1 MLGRLHLHNIRS
13 LNLQKWGKTFSVAAG
28 VSVIAACSG
37 GGGGNGAE
45 EVVSAEYLVASV
57 PDFYFG
63 TRNVGTQST
72 QQIELSNRSGDIYP
86 IHRLELVGAD
96 AEQFQTNFIGEITL
110 NPAEKIAIDVTF
122 APINDG
128 QKAAQLHVEYDI
140 IKQVT
145 EEANI
150 NEQKFYQAAELE
162 KQGNLDGSAA
172 SYKSYLEGGPQ
183 TPNKRKAA
191 IKFPVLSESE
201 RHGKGEDFDLY
212 LTAVNNRDENNH
224 IGAISKLNQLLVN
237 EPDSTYADDALYMR
251 GYIQLMDTSDYRG
264 ARDSMQQLRT
274 QYPDTKYYDT
284 ALYSEALAND
294 ELGEKDS
301 AGELFQDLKDRHTSE
316 GAKMLSLDLPK
327 DNYLSRLWFD
337 RAKQGLSRTVGR
349 VDLL

>member
-1 MLGRLHLHNIRS
+1 MLRRLHLHS
-13 LNLQKWGKTFSVAAG
+13 FPGLNLRRLGKACSVSAGAAI
-28 VSVIAACSG
+28 IAACSG
-37 GGGGNGAE
+37 GGGGGGAE
-45 EVVSAEYLVASV
+45 VVVAEYLVASV

-63 TRNVGTQST
+63 TRNVGTQAT

-86 IHRLELVGAD
+86 IHRLELVGPD
-96 AEQFQTNFIGEITL
+96 AEQFETNFIGEITL
-110 NPAEKIAIDVTF
+110 KPAEKIAIDVTF
-122 APINDG
+122 APLNDG

-145 EEANI
+145 DEANV
-150 NEQKFYQAAELE
+150 NEQKFYQATELE
-162 KQGNLDGSAA
+162 KQGDLDGSAA
-172 SYKSYLEGGPQ
+172 TYQSYLEGGPQ

-201 RHGKGEDFDLY
+201 RHGKGKDFDLY
-212 LTAVNNRDENNH
+212 LTAVNERDENDH
-224 IGAISKLNQLLVN
+224 IGAITKLNQLLVN

-264 ARDSMQQLRT
+264 ARDTMQQLRT

-294 ELGEKDS
+294 ELGEKDD
-301 AGELFQDLKDRHTSE
+301 AGELFQNLKDRHTSE
-316 GAKMLSLDLPK
+316 GAKILSLDLPK

-337 RAKQGLSRTVGR
+337 RARQGLSRTVDR